1 MKKALPLILF
11 LNLCGFNGFSQPKE
25 PVPQPLTKL
34 AVLPD
39 AIKET
44 SSLVYWDGYFWT
56 HNDSNNPPF
65 LFRLDTATGAVRKAI
80 WVKNSYNYDWECLT
94 QDESYFYIGD
104 TGDNQHKRP
113 RKRVYRISKALLID
127 TSVREVLAD
136 TIGFCFPEK
145 PGENTNYDVE
155 AMVCVNNY
163 LHLFTKEADTT
174 KHFTIPVH
182 ADTFTTAR
190 LVDEISVKGRI
201 TDACFDSGSNMLYLL
216 IWSMRTNKYVWKV
229 QTTGKDLHI
238 KQVMDKKLL
247 GTVLQY
253 GQLEALCITPGGY
266 FYLTNEKF
274 QLFPPQ
280 LWRVKQ

>member
-1 MKKALPLILF
+1 MKKFLPLILF
-11 LNLCGFNGFSQPKE
+11 LNLFGCNAFSQPKG
-25 PVPQPLTKL
+25 PVTQPLTKYS
-34 AVLPD
+34 VLSD

-44 SSLVYWDGYFWT
+44 SALVYWDGYFWT

-80 WVKNSYNYDWECLT
+80 WIKNSYNYDWECLT
-94 QDESYFYIGD
+94 QDEQYFYIGD

-113 RKRVYRISKALLID
+113 RKRVYRISKATLKD

-136 TIGFCFPEK
+136 TIGFCFPAM

-155 AMVCVNNY
+155 AMVYANNY

-174 KHFTIPVH
+174 KHFTIPAL
-182 ADTFTTAR
+182 ADTFVRAS
-190 LVDEISVKGRI
+190 LVDAMSVKGRI
-201 TDACFDSGSNMLYLL
+201 TDACFDADTNMLYLL
-216 IWSMRTNKYVWKV
+216 IWSMRTNKYIWKV
-229 QTTGKDLHI
+229 HTAGKELHM
-238 KQVMDKKLL
+238 KQVVDKKLL

-253 GQLEALCITPGGY
+253 GQLEALCIVPGGH

-274 QLFPPQ
+274 QLFPAQ
-280 LWRVKQ
+280 LWRIKQ